1 MKIETR
7 RLLFHPITLADLNPL
22 TDLWSDSAV
31 MRYLPSGQPRS
42 PRTTRKIVEGFVQHW
57 QEKKFGPWALTLKEN
72 KKFIGYCGLLTAAN
86 APEIELL
93 YGIAKACWGMGI
105 ANEAARAVLKWG
117 FEAIGLEKITAAVV
131 PENVA
136 SKRIL
141 EGLGM
146 ESDPSL
152 NFYGPDVLYYSLSR
166 SKFLSSATQL

>member
-1 MKIETR
+1 MKLETG

-22 TDLWSDSAV
+22 TVLWSDCAV
-31 MRYLPSGQPRS
+31 MRYLPTGQPRS
-42 PRTTRKIVEGFVQHW
+42 SRDTRKILEGFVQHW

-93 YGIAKACWGMGI
+93 YGIARAFWGMGI
-105 ANEAARAVLKWG
+105 AGEAAGAVLKWG
-117 FEAIGLEKITAAVV
+117 FESIGLEKITAAVL
-131 PENVA
+131 PENIA

-152 NFYGPDVLYYSLSR
+152 DFYGPDVLYYSLSR
-166 SKFLSSATQL
+166 ANYLSKISPV